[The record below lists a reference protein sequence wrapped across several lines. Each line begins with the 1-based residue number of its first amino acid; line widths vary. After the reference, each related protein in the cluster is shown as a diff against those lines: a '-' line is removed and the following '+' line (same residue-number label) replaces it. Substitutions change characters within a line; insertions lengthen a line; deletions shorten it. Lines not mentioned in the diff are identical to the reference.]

1 MVNSYVLFQF
11 IIPLARPQ
19 SPLLIQNTDFLLFLS
34 NASILVFASCSGCW
48 ELGGYS
54 LSLFHPGMPGL
65 LSLLFLSLFLFSCT
79 VFSVSQKTLSRALP
93 VLHVESSMGILS
105 LPLPLILWTFCRCLF
120 YLPMSFPFEVSELLI
135 TWQHSLLSLS
145 LSHTCCHA
153 CHLLRV
159 KFECTY
165 HKIWWC
171 TLCAYFMYV

>member
-54 LSLFHPGMPGL
+54 LSLFHPGMPRL

-79 VFSVSQKTLSRALP
+79 VFSVSQKTLSRALL

-105 LPLPLILWTFCRCLF
+105 LSPSPSYYELSVAVSFICPCLF
-120 YLPMSFPFEVSELLI
+120 PLRFQNSS
-135 TWQHSLLSLS
+135 SLDSIHCCLCH
-145 LSHTCCHA
+145 SHTHA
-153 CHLLRV
+153 V
-159 KFECTY
+159 MPVIY
-165 HKIWWC
+165 
-171 TLCAYFMYV
+171 